1 MRTHKSMTAEE
12 LQPYLPIPCLG
23 FSGSHLTAPVIR
35 VEQCSCNPGHDQ
47 GGTTP
52 LQQLWLIKSSD
63 TRSFNHTKGR
73 FLPQEVLY
81 HRTTLNTS
89 KPSFSQQ
96 SLPAREPGPS
106 CSGERFVVSLPATC
120 LLPTSMHSFKVQRD
134 TQKKAGGTERNQCQN
149 KQIAFKW
156 FGTLKMRGCI
166 FSLHTS
172 SSRCFSFVPMTV
184 GEWTHLP
191 HLAPCWW

>member
-1 MRTHKSMTAEE
+1 MRTCKSVRAEG
-12 LQPYLPIPCLG
+12 LQPPLPVPCLG
-23 FSGSHLTAPVIR
+23 LLRFPPDSTCHPCCAGQLWLWPPSR
-35 VEQCSCNPGHDQ
+35 C
-47 GGTTP
+47 TTL
-52 LQQLWLIKSSD
+52 LQQLGLFKSSD
-63 TRSFNHTKGR
+63 TRSFNHTKGG
-73 FLPQEVLY
+73 FLPQEVLH

-96 SLPAREPGPS
+96 SPPAHEPGPS
-106 CSGERFVVSLPATC
+106 CSGEICSFPTC
-120 LLPTSMHSFKVQRD
+120 HLPTSMHSFKVQRD

-156 FGTLKMRGCI
+156 FGTLKMRVCI

-172 SSRCFSFVPMTV
+172 SSTCFSFVPMTV
-184 GEWTHLP
+184 GKWTHLP